1 MHLSI
6 QHIHALPTED
16 FNNQIASCLNQI
28 QLYTINDKRKRR
40 IVKMTVFSSCKD
52 NAGYL
57 LKKKLLTEI
66 LSKSEE
72 YQAPVSLVS
81 QPPLDCGT
89 IMEVWILDYVK
100 PEYSF
105 TFTHTELSSVLQV
118 DGPDSSCLFSTHA
131 STHHETFKE
140 NTIETFSQLDKVL
153 QSKGF
158 DYSDIV
164 RQWNYMENIN
174 SVNTVNTIQFQN
186 YQIFN
191 DVRTFFYEKSTF
203 TKGYPSATGI
213 GMAHGGC
220 TIEAIAFKGKNSI
233 SVRPVTNSYQIDAH
247 SYSSTVLEGSA
258 IEERKTIST
267 PKFERGKHLQ
277 FSDEGFLFIS
287 GTASI
292 VGEKTVFIDDIAK
305 QTLTTINNIEH
316 LVSTKNLNNN
326 KIYVAS
332 QPQLINYRVYLK
344 NASDYPLVQALCDDH
359 YGTNKGFIVKADICR
374 SNLLVEIE
382 ANYLV

>member
-1 MHLSI
+1 MHLSV
-6 QHIHALPTED
+6 QNIHSHPSGD
-16 FNNQIASCLNQI
+16 FNSQVTSCLSQI

-40 IVKMTVFSSCKD
+40 IVKMTVFSACED
-52 NAGYL
+52 NAGYI
-57 LKKKLLTEI
+57 LKRKLLTDI

-81 QPPLDCGT
+81 QPPLNGET
-89 IMEVWILDYVK
+89 IMEVWILDYTK
-100 PEYSF
+100 PKYTF
-105 TFTHTELSSVLQV
+105 TFTHTELSSVLLV
-118 DGPDSSCLFSTHA
+118 DGPDSCCLFSTHA
-131 STHHETFKE
+131 STHHATFKE
-140 NTIETFSQLDKVL
+140 NTFETFSQLDKFL
-153 QSKGF
+153 QTNRF

-164 RQWNYMENIN
+164 RQWNYMENIH
-174 SVNTVNTIQFQN
+174 SIDTVNNIPFQN

-191 DVRTFFYEKSTF
+191 DVRSFFYEKSAF

-213 GMAHGGC
+213 GMDHGGC
-220 TIEAIAFKGKNSI
+220 TIEVIAFKGKDTNI
-233 SVRPVTNSYQIDAH
+233 MRPVTNSYQIDAH

-258 IEERKTIST
+258 IEERKTVST
-267 PKFERGKHLQ
+267 PKFERGKHMQ
-277 FSDEGFLFIS
+277 FPDEGFLFIS

-292 VGEKTVFIDDIAK
+292 IGEKTVFPDDVAK

-326 KIYVAS
+326 NISIVS
-332 QPQLINYRVYLK
+332 PPRLLNYRVYLK

-374 SNLLVEIE
+374 SNLLIEIE